1 MQSDNRISANTIH
14 VPQTKTT
21 QPMNHFNQF
30 ALFFILGLLML
41 TACRET
47 PQEQDQSVQF
57 QRTGNSAI
65 IRLESEPDRLTPL
78 LTVSNYANQ
87 VMVDNIFMTLITLDP
102 KTMEYRPALAKSRA
116 EVAAINEG
124 AYAGGQSYTFE
135 IHESAVWQD
144 GAPVTGQD
152 YVFTLKALL
161 NPRVQAAPYRP
172 YAALIKDVRVDAQ
185 NPKRFTVFTDQRMI
199 QGEEYVGNLFPLLP
213 RHIYDP
219 EGLLTDI
226 PVSEMTDPE
235 SVAQLAETDE
245 RLQRFAELFSDQKY
259 ARDPEFVV
267 GCGPY
272 RFVEWQTGQQITL
285 QRIDTWWG
293 DELSDEHTVLQ
304 AHPRELIFQPVEDA
318 ATTLSALRAEE
329 LDAAYNV
336 DPNGFEELQSS
347 ENTAERYDFFTP
359 TQTAVYFLSLNT
371 NDPKLADKR
380 VRQALAH
387 TINVQ
392 EIIDNVYNG
401 FGRRIA
407 VPLLPSFAFYNEDL
421 PLYEFNIE
429 LARELLAEAG
439 WEDSDNDGTVD
450 KIIKG
455 EAVNLDLSMS
465 IVANRETSRAAGLLI
480 QDNARRAGI
489 NIELDPMEG
498 AVLLDN
504 WRRGDFEITSGG
516 RAMPSPFWNPMQNY
530 HTIKGDNRTGFGNA
544 ETDALIEK
552 ILVTFDEAERHR
564 LYQELQTTLHE
575 QLPEIP
581 LFTPTGRV
589 IVHKRFDPEIT
600 PLFPGFVPKLLELKQ
615 EFRNQESLN

>member
-1 MQSDNRISANTIH
+1 
-14 VPQTKTT
+14 
-21 QPMNHFNQF
+21 
-30 ALFFILGLLML
+30 ML
-41 TACRET
+41 SACRET
-47 PQEQDQSVQF
+47 PQDQAVSF
-57 QRTGNSAI
+57 QRTGNEAL

-87 VMVDNIFMTLITLDP
+87 VMLDNIFMTLITLDP
-102 KTMEYRPALAKSRA
+102 ETMEYRPSLAESRA
-116 EVAAINEG
+116 EVAEITDG
-124 AYAGGQSYTFE
+124 PYAGGQSYTFE

-144 GAPVTGQD
+144 GAPVIAED
-152 YVFTLKALL
+152 YIFTLKALL

-172 YAALIKDVRVDAQ
+172 YAALIKDVQVDEE
-185 NPKRFTVFTDQRMI
+185 NPKRFTVLTDQRMI

-219 EGLLTDI
+219 EGLMTDI
-226 PVSEMTDPE
+226 PVSAMTDPE

-272 RFVEWQTGQQITL
+272 RFVEWQTGRQIRL
-285 QRIDTWWG
+285 ERIEGWWG
-293 DELSDEHTVLQ
+293 DQLTGEYPILHAYPQ
-304 AHPRELIFQPVEDA
+304 ELIFQPVEDA

-336 DPNGFEELQSS
+336 DPNGFEELQTS
-347 ENTAERYDFFTP
+347 ETTAERYDFFTP
-359 TQTAVYFLSLNT
+359 IQTAIYFLSLNT
-371 NDPKLADKR
+371 NNPKLADKR

-401 FGRRIA
+401 FGRRLV
-407 VPLLPSFAFYNEDL
+407 VPLLPSFSYYDENL
-421 PLYEFNIE
+421 GLYEFNIDR
-429 LARELLAEAG
+429 ARELLTEAG
-439 WEDSDNDGTVD
+439 WEDSNNNGTVD
-450 KIIKG
+450 KLIDG
-455 EAVNLDLSMS
+455 EQVELELSLS
-465 IVANRETSRAAGLLI
+465 VVANRETSRAAGLLI

-498 AVLLDN
+498 AVLLDR
-504 WRRGDFEITSGG
+504 WRRGDFEVTSGG
-516 RAMPSPFWNPMQNY
+516 RVMPSPFWNPMQNY
-530 HTIKGDNRTGFGNA
+530 HTAKGDNRTGFGNA
-544 ETDALIEK
+544 ETDAVIEK
-552 ILVTFDEAERHR
+552 ILVTFDKAERHR
-564 LYQELQTTLHE
+564 LYRELQATLHE
-575 QLPEIP
+575 ELPEIP

-600 PLFPGFVPKLLELKQ
+600 PLFPGFVPKLMELK
-615 EFRNQESLN
+615 EDFRNQKYMD